1 MTRFGNCGKELRA
14 KIAGGL
20 AAFAVLVIFSG
31 FFAHKAAGQST
42 AKPAQAAAPDKKQSA
57 VAPQPMPEAGQET
70 FASAQ
75 VASQALVAA
84 LQKNDTPGLLKI
96 LGSDAKDILSAG
108 DETQDR
114 EDRQQFVE
122 KYKEMHRLLTEPD
135 GLTTLYIG
143 AENWPAP
150 IPLAHDGNRWFFDTA
165 AGREEIL
172 YRRIG
177 RNEMTV
183 IQLCGELV
191 DAEHE
196 YYASPHD
203 GQPVHQYAQKIT
215 SDPGKHD
222 GLYWPVTSGAAQ
234 SPLGPLVAAAE
245 QPGDHKHPGHRV
257 QPFHGYYFRVLK
269 AQGPGAKG
277 GAMDYVANGRMT
289 RGFAFVAYPAEY
301 RSSGVM
307 TFLINM
313 RGVVYQKDLGPKTAR
328 IAKSMKKY
336 DRDATWTRAE

>member
-1 MTRFGNCGKELRA
+1 MTWFRKRGKEFRA
-14 KIAGGL
+14 KIAGRL
-20 AAFAVLVIFSG
+20 AAFAVLGIFAG
-31 FFAHKAAGQST
+31 AFAHGAAAGQSA
-42 AKPAQAAAPDKKQSA
+42 AKPAPAQAPA
-57 VAPQPMPEAGQET
+57 APQPTPEPGQET

-75 VASQALVAA
+75 AASQALVAA
-84 LQKNDTPGLLKI
+84 VEKNDNPGLLKI

-114 EDRQQFVE
+114 QDRQMFVQ

-150 IPLAHDGNRWFFDTA
+150 IPLAHDGNRWFFDAA
-165 AGREEIL
+165 AGRQEIL

-177 RNEMTV
+177 RNELTV

-191 DAEHE
+191 DAQHE
-196 YYASPHD
+196 YYAGSHD
-203 GQPVHQYAQKIT
+203 GEPAHQYAPKIT
-215 SDPGKHD
+215 SDPGKHN
-222 GLYWPVTSGAAQ
+222 GLYWPAASGAAE

-245 QPGDHKHPGHRV
+245 QSGNHKHSEHRI

-269 AQGPGAKG
+269 KQGPGAVG
-277 GAMDYVANGRMT
+277 GAMNYVVNGRMT
-289 RGFAFVAYPAEY
+289 RGFAFLAYPAEY

-307 TFLINM
+307 TFLVNM
-313 RGVVYQKDLGPKTAR
+313 HGVVYQKDLGPKTAK
-328 IAKSMKKY
+328 IAKSMKEY
-336 DRDATWTRAE
+336 GRDATWKRAD